1 VIYLVIPCFNEAKR
15 LQVSYWER
23 IITSTNLDN
32 VTFLFIDDG
41 SSDGTFE
48 VLNGFTKYNRVET
61 IFLDVNA
68 GKANAIRTAFQKILE
83 MSFFDCD
90 LIGFIDCDSSFDAE
104 EVISILSRLENQSKH
119 FDAFFYSRVKLSGSQ
134 IRRSEI
140 RHVISRIIYTFI
152 ARGWNWAP
160 YDTQSGFKVFRNSDV
175 MKDVV
180 STPFRTRWFFEI
192 EFMNRLSMSIG
203 SQLNI
208 KEIPLHYWQE
218 RSGSKIKARKY
229 LSIFREILIA
239 RRFVKQMSSFN

>member
-1 VIYLVIPCFNEAKR
+1 MIYLVIPCFNEAIR
-15 LQVSYWER
+15 LQVPYWEK
-23 IITSTNLDN
+23 IITAPNLKN
-32 VTFLFIDDG
+32 TKFLFLDDG

-48 VLNGFTKYNRVET
+48 VLDAFTKYSRVEAVS
-61 IFLDVNA
+61 LSVNA
-68 GKANAIRTAFQKILE
+68 GKANAIRSAFQKILE
-83 MSFFDCD
+83 TSFFDCD
-90 LIGFIDCDSSFDAE
+90 LIGFIDSDSSFDAQ
-104 EVISILSRLENQSKH
+104 EVIDILSCLENQPKV

-175 MKDVV
+175 MKDVI
-180 STPFRTRWFFEI
+180 STPFRTRWFFDI
-192 EFMNRLSMSIG
+192 EFMNRLSMKMG
-203 SQLNI
+203 GQLNI

-239 RRFVKQMSSFN
+239 RKFVKQMSIFN

>member
-1 VIYLVIPCFNEAKR
+1 MIYLVIPCFNEAKR
-15 LQVSYWER
+15 LQVSYWEKV
-23 IITSTNLDN
+23 ITAPNLDN
-32 VTFLFIDDG
+32 TKFLFIDDG

-48 VLNGFTKYNRVET
+48 VLNRLTKYSRVEAVSLG
-61 IFLDVNA
+61 INV
-68 GKANAIRTAFQKILE
+68 GKANAIRSAFQKILE
-83 MSFFDCD
+83 ASFFDCN
-90 LIGFIDCDSSFDAE
+90 LIGFIDSDSSFDAQ
-104 EVISILSRLENQSKH
+104 EVIDILSCLENQSKL

-160 YDTQSGFKVFRNSDV
+160 YDTQSGFKFFRNSDV
-175 MKDVV
+175 MKDVI
-180 STPFRTRWFFEI
+180 STPFRTRWFFDI

-208 KEIPLHYWQE
+208 KELPLHYWQE

>member
-1 VIYLVIPCFNEAKR
+1 MIYLVIPCFNEAKR
-15 LQVSYWER
+15 LEVSYWR
-23 IITSTNLDN
+23 KIITAPNLN
-32 VTFLFIDDG
+32 NTKFIFLDDG

-48 VLNGFTKYNRVET
+48 VLNGFTKYSRVEAVS
-61 IFLDVNA
+61 LSVNA
-68 GKANAIRTAFQKILE
+68 GKANAIRSAFQKILE
-83 MSFFDCD
+83 TSFFDCY
-90 LIGFIDCDSSFDAE
+90 LIGFIDSDSSFDAQ
-104 EVISILSRLENQSKH
+104 EVIDILSCIENQAKV

-175 MKDVV
+175 MKDII
-180 STPFRTRWFFEI
+180 SSPFRTRWFFDI
-192 EFMNRLSMSIG
+192 ELMNRLSMMMG

-208 KEIPLHYWQE
+208 KELPLHYWQE

-229 LSIFREILIA
+229 FSIFREILIA
-239 RRFVKQMSSFN
+239 RRLVKQMSRFD

>member
-1 VIYLVIPCFNEAKR
+1 MIYLVIPCFNEAKR
-15 LQVSYWER
+15 LQVPYWER
-23 IITSTNLDN
+23 IITAPNLN
-32 VTFLFIDDG
+32 NTKFLFLDDG

-48 VLNGFTKYNRVET
+48 VLNGFTKYSRVEAVSLN
-61 IFLDVNA
+61 FNS
-68 GKANAIRTAFQKILE
+68 GKANAIRSAFQKILAT
-83 MSFFDCD
+83 SFLDCD
-90 LIGFIDCDSSFDAE
+90 LIGFIDSDSSFDAQ
-104 EVISILSRLENQSKH
+104 EVIDILSCIENQSKV

-160 YDTQSGFKVFRNSDV
+160 YDTQSGFKVFRNSDA

-180 STPFRTRWFFEI
+180 STPFRTRWFFDI
-192 EFMNRLSMSIG
+192 EFMNRLSMRMG

-208 KEIPLHYWQE
+208 KELPLRYWQE

-229 LSIFREILIA
+229 FSIFHEILIA
-239 RRFVKQMSSFN
+239 RKFVKQMSSFE